1 MRVQNFTSGAAAESV
16 EVLQPASPVTTIGV
30 GRAFAPPP
38 SEPCVRF
45 SRTRLSSRWFPHR
58 GCLAPIRAVLCV
70 NSPNLAKAALG
81 PPLTPLP
88 SADTMR
94 SVPERRFDPL
104 VVTGSPS
111 RTSPSCLAIGNIEGR
126 GASLQ
131 TSRIQL
137 PASLPIGAVL
147 LAAPLSVLQS
157 NGIGAMKA
165 LTPAALTPRGGSL
178 RLLRFAFPP
187 FRAFRPGVAFS
198 VVSAPSVIPGFAII
212 QQARHGYTPNQ
223 IRAPTDWRF
232 ASGCSPPRLA
242 PTQLPSATWLRHSMT
257 GTRTPQTKRPHRRT
271 GCPGQARA

>member
-1 MRVQNFTSGAAAESV
+1 M
-16 EVLQPASPVTTIGV
+16 
-30 GRAFAPPP
+30 
-38 SEPCVRF
+38 
-45 SRTRLSSRWFPHR
+45 
-58 GCLAPIRAVLCV
+58 
-70 NSPNLAKAALG
+70 
-81 PPLTPLP
+81 TPLP

-126 GASLQ
+126 GTSLQ

-157 NGIGAMKA
+157 NGVGAMKA

-187 FRAFRPGVAFS
+187 FRSQPRIPSEGRFLSRL
-198 VVSAPSVIPGFAII
+198 SAL
-212 QQARHGYTPNQ
+212 GYSRLHHHPAGSP
-223 IRAPTDWRF
+223 RVHAESD
-232 ASGCSPPRLA
+232 SCSYRLA
-242 PTQLPSATWLRHSMT
+242 VRLRLLPTPAHADAVTFGYMVTTLHDGDSHPADKASSQTHWMA
-257 GTRTPQTKRPHRRT
+257 GTRPAVTEPSRFQSESS
-271 GCPGQARA
+271 QRAHALSR

>member
-1 MRVQNFTSGAAAESV
+1 
-16 EVLQPASPVTTIGV
+16 
-30 GRAFAPPP
+30 
-38 SEPCVRF
+38 
-45 SRTRLSSRWFPHR
+45 
-58 GCLAPIRAVLCV
+58 
-70 NSPNLAKAALG
+70 
-81 PPLTPLP
+81 LTPLP

-157 NGIGAMKA
+157 NGVGAMKA

-178 RLLRFAFPP
+178 RLLRIAFPP
-187 FRAFRPGVAFS
+187 FRSQPRIPSEGRFLSRL
-198 VVSAPSVIPGFAII
+198 SAL
-212 QQARHGYTPNQ
+212 GYSRLHHHPAGSP
-223 IRAPTDWRF
+223 RVHAESD
-232 ASGCSPPRLA
+232 SCSYRLA
-242 PTQLPSATWLRHSMT
+242 VRLRLLPTPAHADAVTFGYMVTTLHDGDLHPADKAYSQTHWMPGTSPGMTRMATRQHPSLARVRDS
-257 GTRTPQTKRPHRRT
+257 GASR
-271 GCPGQARA
+271 CVAAPGSPLSRG